1 MSLRTNLGRIE
12 WLWWMMETNTD
23 LKEILANGGA
33 VILPTET
40 VYGLFARALD
50 EKAVDYVY
58 ELKNRPR
65 DKAMNLNIASYEDIL
80 AYSKEQPDYLKKIYD
95 AFLPGPLTI
104 ILKANGQV
112 PKWINSGL
120 TTVGFRLPNHPV
132 TRELIQAE
140 GPLIGPSA
148 NKSGMASGRYFD
160 QIRAQFDFQVTGY
173 QDDDALLGLDSTIL
187 DLSVTPA
194 RILRQGK
201 ITKDDL
207 LAALPELTIE

>member
-1 MSLRTNLGRIE
+1 MMKSKKVLR
-12 WLWWMMETNTD
+12 
-23 LKEILANGGA
+23 EILADGGA
-33 VILPTET
+33 VVLPTET
-40 VYGLFARALD
+40 VYGLFAKAMDERA
-50 EKAVDYVY
+50 VNHVY

-65 DKAMNLNIASYEDIL
+65 DKAMNLNVASYEDIL
-80 AYSKEQPDYLKKIYD
+80 TYSKEQPDYLKKLYD

-104 ILKANGQV
+104 ILKSNDQV

-120 TTVGFRLPNHPV
+120 ATVGFRLPAHPV

-160 QIRAQFDFQVTGY
+160 HIREQFDFQVTGY

>member
-1 MSLRTNLGRIE
+1 MKSKKQLRESL
-12 WLWWMMETNTD
+12 D
-23 LKEILANGGA
+23 NGEA
-33 VILPTET
+33 IVLPTET
-40 VYGLFARALD
+40 VYGLFAKALD
-50 EKAVDYVY
+50 ESAVNHVY

-65 DKAMNLNIASYEDIL
+65 EKAMNLNVASYEDIL
-80 AYSKEQPDYLKKIYD
+80 SYSKEQPKYLKQLYD

-104 ILKANGQV
+104 ILKANDQV

-120 TTVGFRLPNHPV
+120 ATVGFRLPNHPV

-148 NKSGMASGRYFD
+148 NKSGQESGRHFD
-160 QIRAQFDFQVTGY
+160 DIRAQFDFQVTGY
-173 QDDDALLGLDSTIL
+173 RDDNALLGVDSTIL
-187 DLSVTPA
+187 DLSVSPS

>member
-1 MSLRTNLGRIE
+1 
-12 WLWWMMETNTD
+12 METNTD

-33 VILPTET
+33 VVLPTET

-65 DKAMNLNIASYEDIL
+65 DKAMNLNVASYEDIL
-80 AYSKEQPDYLKKIYD
+80 TYSKEQPDYLKKLYD

-104 ILKANGQV
+104 ILKANSQV

>member
-1 MSLRTNLGRIE
+1 MKNKKVLR
-12 WLWWMMETNTD
+12 
-23 LKEILANGGA
+23 EILSDGGA
-33 VILPTET
+33 VVLPTET
-40 VYGLFARALD
+40 VYGLFAKALD
-50 EKAVDYVY
+50 ESAVNPVY

-65 DKAMNLNIASYEDIL
+65 EKAMNLNVASYEDIL
-80 AYSKEQPDYLKKIYD
+80 SYSKEQPKYLKQLYD
-95 AFLPGPLTI
+95 VFLPGPLTI

-148 NKSGMASGRYFD
+148 NKSGKESGRHFD
-160 QIRAQFDFQVTGY
+160 DIRAQFDFQVTGY
-173 QDDDALLGLDSTIL
+173 RDDNALLGVDSTIL
-187 DLSVTPA
+187 DLSVSPA

>member
-1 MSLRTNLGRIE
+1 MKSKKILR
-12 WLWWMMETNTD
+12 
-23 LKEILANGGA
+23 EILADGGA
-33 VILPTET
+33 VVLPTET
-40 VYGLFARALD
+40 VYGLFAKAMD
-50 EKAVDYVY
+50 ESAVNHVY

-65 DKAMNLNIASYEDIL
+65 DKAMNLNVASYEDIL
-80 AYSKEQPDYLKKIYD
+80 SYSKEQPKYLKQLYD

-104 ILKANGQV
+104 ILKANDQV
-112 PKWINSGL
+112 PKWINSEL

-148 NKSGMASGRYFD
+148 NKSGKESGRHFD
-160 QIRAQFDFQVTGY
+160 DIRAQFDFQVTGY
-173 QDDDALLGLDSTIL
+173 RDDNALLGVDSTIL
-187 DLSVTPA
+187 DLSVSPA

>member
-1 MSLRTNLGRIE
+1 
-12 WLWWMMETNTD
+12 METNTD
-23 LKEILANGGA
+23 LKAILANGGA
-33 VILPTET
+33 VVLPTET

-50 EKAVDYVY
+50 EKAVNHVY

-65 DKAMNLNIASYEDIL
+65 DKAMNLNVASYEDIMT
-80 AYSKEQPDYLKKIYD
+80 YSKEQPDYLKKLYD

-148 NKSGMASGRYFD
+148 NKSGMASGCYFD

>member
-1 MSLRTNLGRIE
+1 MK
-12 WLWWMMETNTD
+12 TNTD
-23 LKEILANGGA
+23 LKAILANGGA
-33 VILPTET
+33 VVLPTET

-65 DKAMNLNIASYEDIL
+65 DKAMNLNVASYEDIL
-80 AYSKEQPDYLKKIYD
+80 AYSKEQPDYLKKLYD

-120 TTVGFRLPNHPV
+120 TTVGFRLPNHSV

>member
-1 MSLRTNLGRIE
+1 MKSKKVLR
-12 WLWWMMETNTD
+12 
-23 LKEILANGGA
+23 EILADGGA
-33 VILPTET
+33 VVLPTET
-40 VYGLFARALD
+40 VYGLFAKAMDERA
-50 EKAVDYVY
+50 VNHVY

-65 DKAMNLNIASYEDIL
+65 DKAMNFNVASYEDIL
-80 AYSKEQPDYLKKIYD
+80 SYSKEQPDYLKKIYD

-104 ILKANGQV
+104 ILKANDQV

-120 TTVGFRLPNHPV
+120 ATVGFRLPAHPV

-160 QIRAQFDFQVTGY
+160 QIREQFDFQVTGY

>member
-1 MSLRTNLGRIE
+1 MMKSKKVLR
-12 WLWWMMETNTD
+12 
-23 LKEILANGGA
+23 EILADGGA
-33 VILPTET
+33 VVLPTET
-40 VYGLFARALD
+40 VYGLFAKAMDERA
-50 EKAVDYVY
+50 VNHVY

-65 DKAMNLNIASYEDIL
+65 DKAMNLNVASYEDIL
-80 AYSKEQPDYLKKIYD
+80 AYSKEQPRYLKKLYD

-104 ILKANGQV
+104 ILKSNDQV

-120 TTVGFRLPNHPV
+120 ATVGFRLPAHPV

-160 QIRAQFDFQVTGY
+160 HIREQFDFQVTGY

>member
-1 MSLRTNLGRIE
+1 
-12 WLWWMMETNTD
+12 METNTD

-33 VILPTET
+33 VVLPTET

-65 DKAMNLNIASYEDIL
+65 DKAMNLNVASYEDIL

-104 ILKANGQV
+104 ILKANSQV

>member
-1 MSLRTNLGRIE
+1 
-12 WLWWMMETNTD
+12 MMESKKQLRET
-23 LKEILANGGA
+23 LANGGA
-33 VILPTET
+33 VVLPTET
-40 VYGLFARALD
+40 VYGLFAKAMD
-50 EKAVDYVY
+50 ESAVNHVY

-65 DKAMNLNIASYEDIL
+65 DKAMNLNVASYEDIL
-80 AYSKEQPDYLKKIYD
+80 SYSKEQPRYLKQLYD

-104 ILKANGQV
+104 ILKANDQV
-112 PKWINSGL
+112 PGWINSGL
-120 TTVGFRLPNHPV
+120 ATVGFRLPNHPV

-148 NKSGMASGRYFD
+148 NKSGKESGRHFD
-160 QIRAQFDFQVTGY
+160 DIRAQFDSQVTGY
-173 QDDDALLGLDSTIL
+173 RDDNALLGVDSTIL

>member
-1 MSLRTNLGRIE
+1 
-12 WLWWMMETNTD
+12 MMETNKD

-33 VILPTET
+33 VVLPTET
-40 VYGLFARALD
+40 VYGLFAKAMDERA
-50 EKAVDYVY
+50 VNHVY

-65 DKAMNLNIASYEDIL
+65 DKAMNLNVASYEDIL
-80 AYSKEQPDYLKKIYD
+80 SYSKEQPDYLKKIYD

-104 ILKANGQV
+104 ILKANDQV

-120 TTVGFRLPNHPV
+120 ATVGFRLPAHPV

-160 QIRAQFDFQVTGY
+160 QIREQFDFQVTGY

-207 LAALPELTIE
+207 LAALSELTIE